1 MARIPMGNFGNA
13 MPQAERI
20 QMPQN
25 QSGQMIAGALQ
36 NVSNSAEQIFQKRNQ
51 EQIQQDI
58 TAKNLELY
66 NNKFEEK
73 EGKLK
78 LDESLTTDLND
89 KVVDIKNRLG
99 KGEINVKQADE
110 ELNTFSTQKF
120 TELQP
125 NLPGHAQEDLK
136 KYWDSNVLQQRQSF
150 LPLQLKAD
158 EQKGGVLADRYF
170 DVATR
175 MSREDGAKYLSENLT
190 NLPLSEAQKSEMG
203 IKYQTA
209 RDVNDV
215 NSKITA
221 ALAGNDIEALK
232 TTATG
237 LKEYKFLDGATVQK
251 FQTEIQSKITTLQQ
265 RQQVNENKRINEA
278 DKVVNEFIQSTLTG
292 RPLDL
297 KYQND
302 VEQAVKG
309 TPSEAEYKFYKKQSA
324 DFIRFQALPTDQQL
338 TEINNRKA
346 KMKNSPS
353 ADPVSE
359 NKILATYQN
368 IYANKL
374 KTAKENPTQ
383 ALREKGIQL
392 PEVNPL
398 MVKVNPNQFAQN
410 VITIGSYQAAQRD
423 KDPNATIKPI
433 PEEAL
438 PAAKQAWEEAN
449 VNQKLD
455 LISSM
460 INQTKGIKNGTKIWG
475 EALGQLGNGDAAYQM
490 AGVARANNFRSDAG
504 LDVATAIVAGKQAL
518 KNKQMIQP
526 KEALLK
532 QKFNQYVGQSV
543 SGETANLNYAAF
555 QSIYAYLTE
564 ARGQT
569 HRDDN
574 DYKDEIGRTALG
586 LATGGVYTQK
596 GGFKDYTDRNIFDWK
611 VSKPYGM
618 KDTTFESKI
627 QKGYADISKA
637 TGLSVNDLDNFRLS
651 RSTTKA
657 ANGDLMYDLINERGR
672 PLVVKGHIWRIR
684 LNGVD
689 K

>member
-1 MARIPMGNFGNA
+1 MRIPISRGREA
-13 MPQAERI
+13 PQAQMQSFTPNTGLSEIGRSIGGAI
-20 QMPQN
+20 QARDDQ
-25 QSGQMIAGALQ
+25 QRQ
-36 NVSNSAEQIFQKRNQ
+36 Q
-51 EQIQQDI
+51 EV

-66 NNKFEEK
+66 NNQLAEK

-78 LDESLTTDLND
+78 LDESLSTDFND

-99 KGEINVKQADE
+99 NGVINTQQADE
-110 ELNTFSTQKF
+110 ELNTWSNTKF
-120 TELQP
+120 TELQTS
-125 NLPGHAQEDLK
+125 LPGHAQDDLK
-136 KYWDSNVLQQRQSF
+136 KYWDSNVTRQRSSF
-150 LPLQLKAD
+150 MPLQLRAD
-158 EQKGGVLADRYF
+158 AQKGGVLADRFF

-175 MSREDGAKYLSENLT
+175 MDREAGKEYLLKNIVG
-190 NLPLSEAQKSEMG
+190 LPLSEAQKSELTN
-203 IKYQTA
+203 KYETTRDITDINSRITTA
-209 RDVNDV
+209 IAQ
-215 NSKITA
+215 NSVEG
-221 ALAGNDIEALK
+221 LQEV
-232 TTATG
+232 ATG
-237 LKEYKFLDGATVQK
+237 LKDYKFIDGSAVQK

-265 RQQVNENKRINEA
+265 RQQVQENKRINEA
-278 DKVVNEFIQSTLTG
+278 EKVVNEFIQSTLTG

-309 TPSEAEYKFYKKQSA
+309 TPSEAEYQFYKKQSA
-324 DFIRFQALPTDQQL
+324 DFMRFQGLTTDQQL
-338 TEINNRKA
+338 AEINSRKA
-346 KMKNSPS
+346 KMKNSSS
-353 ADPVSE
+353 ADPVAE
-359 NKILATYQN
+359 NKILSTYQS
-368 IYANKL
+368 IYENKL

-383 ALREKGIQL
+383 ALREKGIEL

-398 MVKVNPNQFAQN
+398 TLKVNPSDFAKN
-410 VITIGSYQAAQRD
+410 IVTIGSYQVAQRD

-433 PEEAL
+433 PNEAL

-460 INQTKGIKNGTKIWG
+460 INQTKGVKNGAKIWG

-490 AGVARANNFRSDAG
+490 AGYARANNFRSDAG

-526 KEALLK
+526 KDALLK
-532 QKFNQYVGQSV
+532 EKFNQYVGQSV

-569 HRDDN
+569 HKDADE
-574 DYKDEIGRTALG
+574 YKEDIGRTALG
-586 LATGGVYTQK
+586 LATGGVYTQS
-596 GGFKDYTDRNIFDWK
+596 GRFKDYTDRGISDWK

-618 KDTTFESKI
+618 KDETFEAKI

-637 TGLSVNDLDNFRLS
+637 TGMSVNDLDNFRLA
-651 RSTTKA
+651 RSPTKA

-672 PLVVKGHIWRIR
+672 PLVVKGAVWRIR
-684 LNGVD
+684 MNGVT